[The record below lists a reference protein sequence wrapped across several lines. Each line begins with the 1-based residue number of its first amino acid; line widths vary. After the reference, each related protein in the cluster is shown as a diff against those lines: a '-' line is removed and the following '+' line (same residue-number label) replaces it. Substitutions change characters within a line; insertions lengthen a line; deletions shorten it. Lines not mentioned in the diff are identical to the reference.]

1 MTKIAIMAP
10 TFLPWMG
17 YFDLINKSDIFVY
30 LDNIQFNKRSWQQR
44 NRIPNINE
52 FLWLTVPVK
61 SKGRFYQ
68 SINQVEIDYT
78 RDPFEKIIKTLN
90 NNYSKN
96 DYYFEVI
103 NILIEIFKK
112 KINQLSELNIILIN

>member
-52 FLWLTVPVK
+52 FLC
-61 SKGRFYQ
+61 
-68 SINQVEIDYT
+68 
-78 RDPFEKIIKTLN
+78 
-90 NNYSKN
+90 
-96 DYYFEVI
+96 
-103 NILIEIFKK
+103 
-112 KINQLSELNIILIN
+112 